1 MGILSIPSVDKLVD
15 KVLKYKSDEAQ
26 NCVIIGKILKIS
38 EGGAHYANL

>member
-26 NCVIIGKILKIS
+26 NCVIIG
-38 EGGAHYANL
+38 